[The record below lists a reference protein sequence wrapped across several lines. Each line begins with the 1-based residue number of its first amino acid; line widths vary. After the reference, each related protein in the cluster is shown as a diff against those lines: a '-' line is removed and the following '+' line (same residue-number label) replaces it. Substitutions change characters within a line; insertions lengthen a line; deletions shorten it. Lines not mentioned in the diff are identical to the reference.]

1 MKRTHQSSNGFKTKK
16 PSPASR
22 PHRTLRPADR
32 PEPRTSWGS
41 LEGSHWEAK
50 GKKGNHSFTPANSET
65 NLATMV
71 ISSEC
76 AATLTLD
83 SSTRRANG
91 FQRGPAPPPP
101 QLAVAE
107 KNGTLNGALV
117 SRNMDQNLR
126 TPPPLFNFELG
137 LGSHCAKL
145 FSTCKETNR
154 FEG

>member
-1 MKRTHQSSNGFKTKK
+1 MTVLIMFICADAHTWETMPVPARQVAEAAQSAESAIFELMSDLEINKAMKRTHQSSNGFKTKK
-16 PSPASR
+16 PSPA

-65 NLATMV
+65 NLATMA

-101 QLAVAE
+101 
-107 KNGTLNGALV
+107 V
-117 SRNMDQNLR
+117 S
-126 TPPPLFNFELG
+126 E
-137 LGSHCAKL
+137 
-145 FSTCKETNR
+145 
-154 FEG
+154 